1 MPRWTE
7 ASFENRLILGTFQNK
22 GVVFPKL
29 SFQMPPFIT
38 PSGRNLVTGVEMTA
52 DVTLNAELKV
62 DTFGCTAEVS
72 CPGLHSGLQSGNLS

>member
-7 ASFENRLILGTFQNK
+7 ASFKNRFILGTFQNK

-38 PSGRNLVTGVEMTA
+38 PSGRNLVTRVKMTA
-52 DVTLNAELKV
+52 DVTLNA
-62 DTFGCTAEVS
+62 
-72 CPGLHSGLQSGNLS
+72 